1 MVQCLRSR
9 EAWIRV
15 VVRNSQDFVLAS
27 MKEKILLPH
36 LVANVES
43 MAAVRAFM
51 FCSRSTLVFR
61 PLFLRVTP
69 KLLLKLLVIKMNHS
83 PPMVTSSLRQNYL
96 HMPFVL
102 LVFLILVNKVIM

>member
-15 VVRNSQDFVLAS
+15 VVRNSQGLILAS

-36 LVANVES
+36 SVANVES
-43 MAAVRAFM
+43 MAAVRAFK
-51 FCSRSTLVFR
+51 FCKTLVFH
-61 PLFLRVTP
+61 PLFFRVTP
-69 KLLLKLLVIKMNHS
+69 KLSLKLLVIKINHS
-83 PPMVTSSLRQNYL
+83 STMITSSLRLNYL

-102 LVFLILVNKVIM
+102 LVFLIL